1 MDSNAEVKET
11 KRYIIYD
18 ACQVT
23 VLPGLYAH
31 RSIST
36 FSMARISKILS
47 ACMTRLNGG
56 KKLNMLFEL
65 SQKNAFKL

>member
-1 MDSNAEVKET
+1 MTHVKLL
-11 KRYIIYD
+11 YY
-18 ACQVT
+18 Q
-23 VLPGLYAH
+23 GFYAH

-36 FSMARISKILS
+36 FSMAKISKILS
-47 ACMTRLNGG
+47 ASMTRLNGG